1 MTSPNEP
8 VTMLL
13 AADVGGLRLPSGRIL
28 GRRVSDMLGRVDLTL
43 FTEPPDLH
51 LTLEFAFVDLPHEQL
66 RRAATELAETVL
78 VRLAYETDIA
88 IGPARIVRDN
98 LESFVVRVRP
108 PSPQTIT
115 REPGLITVAVSDG
128 FRASFGA
135 PRSIRLERVMIVG
148 EGGQEALSSRLQ
160 DQSEPG
166 IYHRMYRT
174 VMQSKDSVARFLLLF
189 MLLEMICVPDP
200 AEGRPQAKVDAWIRR
215 TEPGVENR
223 SAVVHGGERTETIYA
238 WLRNA
243 LVHHSGR
250 GGDLSKIRGEVSRSL
265 EAFMRLVKIAVEQ
278 AGDPEPLAN

>member
-1 MTSPNEP
+1 
-8 VTMLL
+8 
-13 AADVGGLRLPSGRIL
+13 
-28 GRRVSDMLGRVDLTL
+28 
-43 FTEPPDLH
+43 
-51 LTLEFAFVDLPHEQL
+51 
-66 RRAATELAETVL
+66 
-78 VRLAYETDIA
+78 
-88 IGPARIVRDN
+88 
-98 LESFVVRVRP
+98 
-108 PSPQTIT
+108 
-115 REPGLITVAVSDG
+115 
-128 FRASFGA
+128 
-135 PRSIRLERVMIVG
+135 
-148 EGGQEALSSRLQ
+148 
-160 DQSEPG
+160 
-166 IYHRMYRT
+166 
-174 VMQSKDSVARFLLLF
+174 MQSKDSVARFLLLF